1 MFRNVKLTCS
11 IKSSFFNLISSV
23 SHKCCSEQK
32 KWTKWTKQLYAT
44 IIIWRMSFFAITF
57 EHNQFQ
63 LVQYDIFKYYTI
75 FYMKLSTNSRQIW
88 GNLDGK
94 ILMENFQV
102 RYLMAIFKYIYM
114 KIYTNSRPLSNK
126 FIWKYLGPLF
136 VVEKCG

>member
-1 MFRNVKLTCS
+1 
-11 IKSSFFNLISSV
+11 
-23 SHKCCSEQK
+23 
-32 KWTKWTKQLYAT
+32 
-44 IIIWRMSFFAITF
+44 
-57 EHNQFQ
+57 
-63 LVQYDIFKYYTI
+63 
-75 FYMKLSTNSRQIW
+75 MKLSTNSRQIW

-126 FIWKYLGPLF
+126 FICKYLGPLF